1 MACLGF
7 WPCISLASLADHR
20 EALACPSVVAETLY
34 LSIEAAL
41 LAKCVRTPPQRAAV
55 LRASP
60 PSAGGAP
67 AVPAGGHRTVPTG
80 AGRKHQLPL
89 GGRGGPSPVVHLQ
102 GEEVLMLKWEDSRF
116 KLLLL
121 LQDSNES

>member
-34 LSIEAAL
+34 LSTEAAL
-41 LAKCVRTPPQRAAV
+41 LAMCVRTPPQRAAV
-55 LRASP
+55 LRAAP

-67 AVPAGGHRTVPTG
+67 AVPAGSHRTVPTG
-80 AGRKHQLPL
+80 AGRKNTSLPWVAGAL
-89 GGRGGPSPVVHLQ
+89 ACCSLTGGGSSDVEMGRPKV
-102 GEEVLMLKWEDSRF
+102 
-116 KLLLL
+116 
-121 LQDSNES
+121 